1 MIAEVL
7 SAQSG
12 RYAHSSPSEATKT
25 PSNPLSRAW
34 ISQPGLSPLLHGTGI
49 VCTLAGYSRCR
60 LPARSI
66 PGSEMLMVE
75 KTRILGMFST
85 APESPDI
92 RGLLRLA
99 EEQVDR
105 PGLVEGAKEIV
116 AHLLAPGRDVLQRSG
131 IRRHDFHHVSD
142 GHATDLLL
150 GSEDRAGERDPTRVH
165 HDRRRNGLQFF
176 HR

>member
-25 PSNPLSRAW
+25 PSNPFSRAW
-34 ISQPGLSPLLHGTGI
+34 INQLGLSPLLHATAI

-75 KTRILGMFST
+75 NTRILGIP
-85 APESPDI
+85 AAVPESPDI

-99 EEQVDR
+99 KEQVDR
-105 PGLVEGAKEIV
+105 AGLVERPEEV
-116 AHLLAPGRDVLQRSG
+116 MAHLLAPGRNILQ
-131 IRRHDFHHVSD
+131 
-142 GHATDLLL
+142 
-150 GSEDRAGERDPTRVH
+150 
-165 HDRRRNGLQFF
+165 
-176 HR
+176 